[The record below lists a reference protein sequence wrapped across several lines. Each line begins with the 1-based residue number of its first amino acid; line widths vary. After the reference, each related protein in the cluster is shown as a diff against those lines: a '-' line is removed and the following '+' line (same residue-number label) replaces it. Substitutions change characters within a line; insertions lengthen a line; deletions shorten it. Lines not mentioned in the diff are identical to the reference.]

1 MTNDLDIIY
10 DEVALDNSI
19 RIELKNSKSIVLS
32 NKMQDIMT
40 CVSDALYRYNRW
52 MVNHAQR

>member
-32 NKMQDIMT
+32 NKMQDIMNMLEM
-40 CVSDALYRYNRW
+40 SY
-52 MVNHAQR
+52 